1 MRSISEEKNILKVSS
16 DIKRVV
22 LPMIQ
27 EQHLLT
33 ELRSWTIASTCQ
45 CMCHYY
51 SLLMAFSMQVNLEM
65 ADNERGEHLKK
76 RRM

>member
-1 MRSISEEKNILKVSS
+1 MRSISEEKNTLKASS
-16 DIKRVV
+16 DIKSVV
-22 LPMIQ
+22 LPVIQ

-45 CMCHYY
+45 YTSHYY
-51 SLLMAFSMQVNLEM
+51 SLLMASFMWVHLEM
-65 ADNERGEHLKK
+65 TDSERGEHLEK